1 MGFMVSQRVL
11 DAMLRHPDLQGK
23 DAQYIFGEDVR
34 IMGSPTADQ
43 VHVPTAIGNTK
54 GKIVAKARMDS
65 DGDDTEMSKKKA
77 AMGKVPPQFLPKQG
91 GKMPSKG
98 KAAKGKPFA
107 KKK

>member
-1 MGFMVSQRVL
+1 M
-11 DAMLRHPDLQGK
+11 PN
-23 DAQYIFGEDVR
+23 
-34 IMGSPTADQ
+34 PTAND

-54 GKIVAKARMDS
+54 GKNVKKAMD
-65 DGDDTEMSKKKA
+65 DGDDQAMSTKKA

-98 KAAKGKPFA
+98 KAAAAKGKPFA

>member
-1 MGFMVSQRVL
+1 M
-11 DAMLRHPDLQGK
+11 P
-23 DAQYIFGEDVR
+23 
-34 IMGSPTADQ
+34 SPTSDQ

-54 GKIVAKARMDS
+54 GKKVAKARMDS
-65 DGDDTEMSKKKA
+65 DGDDQAMSTKKA

-98 KAAKGKPFA
+98 KAAAAKGKPFA